1 MVYLTT
7 GTTCSESTA
16 ARIAAHL
23 AMVYWIATKL
33 GGANL
38 VLVMALIVQQAQLDS
53 LVVLTSLVAFR
64 VGRALPRRNLS
75 SRRGR
80 RSR

>member
-38 VLVMALIVQQAQLDS
+38 VLVMALIGRS
-53 LVVLTSLVAFR
+53 RSNLVA
-64 VGRALPRRNLS
+64 VIVTLNLS
-75 SRRGR
+75 FS
-80 RSR
+80 SFP